1 MKAGNQ
7 TTGARLRVVLAP
19 DVAIGPGKAD
29 LLEGVGETGSIAAAG
44 RRLGMSYK
52 KAWGLIEALNG
63 QFGTP
68 LVATS
73 RGGSRRG
80 GAELTDLG
88 QKVLGQYRAMEA
100 KTEKAIAGDIAGM
113 RKLLAETAEAE

>member
-7 TTGARLRVVLAP
+7 QTGARLRIVLAP

-63 QFGTP
+63 QFGSP

-73 RGGSRRG
+73 RGGSSRG
-80 GAELTDLG
+80 GAELTELG
-88 QKVLGQYRAMEA
+88 LKILDQYRKMEA
-100 KTEKAIAGDIAGM
+100 KTEKAIAGDVAAM
-113 RKLLAETAEAE
+113 RKLLPNEDG

>member
-7 TTGARLRVVLAP
+7 QTGARLRVVLAQ

-52 KAWGLIEALNG
+52 KAWGLIEAMNA

-68 LVATS
+68 LVSTS
-73 RGGSRRG
+73 RGGSSRG

-88 QKVLGQYRAMEA
+88 SKVLDQYRKMEA
-100 KTEKAIAGDIAGM
+100 KTAKAIAGDLIAM
-113 RKLLAETAEAE
+113 RKLIAEYKT

>member
-7 TTGARLRVVLAP
+7 QTGARLRVVLAQ

-52 KAWGLIEALNG
+52 KAWGLIEAMNA

-68 LVATS
+68 LVSTS
-73 RGGSRRG
+73 RGGSSRG

-88 QKVLGQYRAMEA
+88 SKVLEQYRKMEA
-100 KTEKAIAGDIAGM
+100 KTVKAIAGDLTAM
-113 RKLLAETAEAE
+113 RKLIAEYKT